1 MKKTEEVFLAELRR
15 EMPSPEIWV
24 IKPES
29 ILVMVVATPLEEEAR
44 KPNEPVRGEP
54 VLDEMRQMETGRL
67 EDAGLANV
75 VARRAPE
82 LVLNLSSI
90 KARERAGVL
99 QMPLCRRALA
109 SIILGLAITGLIGSA
124 AVFAAELG
132 CAHYAAFK
140 KLPNGFREIAS
151 GSLVGGAEIFVLSNG
166 SCTCDNGPALSRHFG
181 RPTPQ
186 GEHWSCRDAS
196 GDELEVR

>member
-1 MKKTEEVFLAELRR
+1 MQGCPTSLRGAL
-15 EMPSPEIWV
+15 PSSFSTCHP
-24 IKPES
+24 S
-29 ILVMVVATPLEEEAR
+29 
-44 KPNEPVRGEP
+44 
-54 VLDEMRQMETGRL
+54 
-67 EDAGLANV
+67 
-75 VARRAPE
+75 RRAKGPA
-82 LVLNLSSI
+82 SS
-90 KARERAGVL
+90 
-99 QMPLCRRALA
+99 QMTLCRRAFA
-109 SIILGLAITGLIGSA
+109 SIIVGLAITGLIGSA

-166 SCTCDNGPALSRHFG
+166 SCTCDNGPALSRHFR